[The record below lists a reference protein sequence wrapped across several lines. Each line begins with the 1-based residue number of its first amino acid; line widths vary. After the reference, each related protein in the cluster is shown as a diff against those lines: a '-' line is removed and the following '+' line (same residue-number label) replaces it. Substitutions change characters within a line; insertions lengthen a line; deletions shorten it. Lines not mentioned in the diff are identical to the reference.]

1 MWRKRSRK
9 LNRDIAIAVAA
20 CVLVLTASI
29 GASSI
34 ISQLVTER
42 NFNEMQGTVEQLS
55 ADLANRITSEKA
67 QMHLVAG
74 MIAMHDYNNFAVWQD
89 TINRLPRENSVTGYA
104 VLFPDNTVLFDTN
117 CRISLAKP
125 LDFNEEAAKGAHIS
139 DFFDTAAGKFF
150 AYVQPI
156 VRNGEVI
163 GLLYGFCDPAAF
175 NDFFKSHIHDSR
187 YQAHLIFAKSGNVVV
202 DTYHNT
208 TVNLNDEITWER
220 DVIGGR
226 SFAEMKDDMQSGRAG
241 YTVFRERI
249 AKESYYSFYQPV
261 GKYNLVL
268 QITVPEDVVFNEE
281 LSVRHIVYYL
291 GIIQAIIIFCYIS
304 FLIYERYNELKGYQQ
319 RIERTRFIYDISQL
333 LLGVNADPYSI
344 TAALHLITE
353 RVGARLIFFA
363 RFEKSTVRRIYCW
376 PVKEKIM
383 LDSIDKNNHIDSI
396 YKALNCGVSIYLDEK
411 TVAELKASKS
421 IENLPGIEVKNI
433 FMVPI
438 IKKYT
443 GLIGMF
449 AAFNITDVQDAQ
461 TIMEE
466 CAESFMMAVQN
477 SESYDMVRRLGTI
490 DQLTGLKNRNAYQQA
505 MISYENSNEKLC
517 CIYID
522 ANGLHELN
530 NTLGHA
536 AGDKLLQGI
545 ASVLKENFGMQDV
558 YRIGGDEFAVFCQNK
573 ADNEIASLIAKVKE
587 TLEHRNYH
595 IAAGWAF
602 AEDDKFLQRTI
613 EAAEK
618 AMYLDKSRYYATA
631 DTTDKKRVMN
641 RELEDIMSEKRDRD
655 EFLRVISSNYLG
667 VYAIN
672 LATDDTRII
681 YRPNYFAEMLEAN
694 DYRFSKAIRSYAK
707 IMVAPDSQDTFA
719 MLFDY
724 QMINEKLKNNIN
736 IEVVYRK
743 TDDTLVRVRVYPTE
757 EYSADNRTTLWIFEI
772 VRL

>member
-34 ISQLVTER
+34 ISKLVTNR
-42 NFNEMQGTVEQLS
+42 NFNNMQGVVEQIS
-55 ADLANRITSEKA
+55 ADLAGRIASERA

-74 MIAMHDYNNFAVWQD
+74 MLAMNDYNSRAAWQD
-89 TINRLPRENSVTGYA
+89 DINRLPRENAVTSYA
-104 VLFPDNTVLFDTN
+104 VLFPDNTMLFDAN
-117 CRISLAKP
+117 CRVSLEKW
-125 LDFNEEAAKGAHIS
+125 LNFDEEVAKGAHIA
-139 DFFDTAAGKFF
+139 DFMDTTAGRFF

-156 VRNGEVI
+156 VKNGEIV
-163 GLLYGFCDPAAF
+163 GLLYGFCNPIEF

-187 YQAHLIFAKSGNVVV
+187 YQAHLIFADSGNVVV

-208 TVNLNDEITWER
+208 TVNIKDEITWER
-220 DVIGGR
+220 DAIGGR
-226 SFAEMKDDMQSGRAG
+226 SFEEMKDDIKNNRAG
-241 YTVFRERI
+241 YTVFRERTSG
-249 AKESYYSFYQPV
+249 KRYYSFYQPV
-261 GKYNLVL
+261 GKDNLIL
-268 QITVPEDVVFNEE
+268 QITMPEDVVFNEE

-319 RIERTRFIYDISQL
+319 RIERTRFIYDVSQL

-344 TAALHLITE
+344 TAALHLISE
-353 RVGARLIFFA
+353 RIGARLIFFA
-363 RFEKSTVRRIYCW
+363 RFEKSTIRRIYCW

-396 YKALNCGVSIYLDEK
+396 YKALNSGVSIYLDEK
-411 TVAELKASKS
+411 TVADLKAADS
-421 IENLPGIEVKNI
+421 IENLPGIDIKNI

-449 AAFNITDVQDAQ
+449 AAFNINDVKDAQ
-461 TIMEE
+461 IIMEE
-466 CAESFMMAVQN
+466 CAKGFMMAVQN
-477 SESYDMVRRLGTI
+477 SESYDMVRRLGTV

-505 MISYENSNEKLC
+505 MISYENSNQKLC

-536 AGDKLLQGI
+536 AGDKLLQAI
-545 ASVLKENFGMQDV
+545 ATILKENFGMQDV
-558 YRIGGDEFAVFCQNK
+558 FRIGGDEFAVFCQNK
-573 ADNEIASLIAKVKE
+573 TDNEIATVMAKIKE
-587 TLEHRNYH
+587 TLERRNYH
-595 IAAGWAF
+595 IAVGWAF
-602 AEDDKFLQRTI
+602 SEDDKFLQRTI

-618 AMYLDKSRYYATA
+618 AMYLDKSRYYANA
-631 DTTDKKRVMN
+631 DAADKKRVMN

-707 IMVAPDSQDTFA
+707 IMVAPDSQEAFA

-757 EYSADNRTTLWIFEI
+757 EYSADNRATLWIFEI